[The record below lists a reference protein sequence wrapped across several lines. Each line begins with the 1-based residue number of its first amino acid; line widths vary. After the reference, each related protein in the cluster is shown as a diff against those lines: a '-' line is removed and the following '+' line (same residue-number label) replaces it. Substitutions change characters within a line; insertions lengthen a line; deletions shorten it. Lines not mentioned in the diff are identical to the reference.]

1 MKGIVLGLFVA
12 VAAMWVPSQDAS
24 ATDFGIVQRQ
34 RIVQR
39 PALFGR
45 SVQRV
50 RVVNPVV
57 RQRVVVA
64 QPIQVQRI
72 RVAQPVQLLQVQPQV
87 LQLRTYS
94 QPLQLRS
101 IQAVRGCS
109 HCF

>member
-1 MKGIVLGLFVA
+1 MKGICLGLLVA
-12 VAAMWVPSQDAS
+12 VAAMWVPSNEAT
-24 ATDFGIVQRQ
+24 ATDFGIIQRQ

-64 QPIQVQRI
+64 QPLQVRQL
-72 RVAQPVQLLQVQPQV
+72 RVVQPVQLLQVQPQV
-87 LQLRTYS
+87 LQLRSFHTS
-94 QPLQLRS
+94 PNIGR
-101 IQAVRGCS
+101 INRI
-109 HCF
+109 CF